1 MKQITHSIGGK
12 EVTLDFGKMWFSK
25 FYGEATSSDPL
36 LMSELLSK
44 PNKQFDFIC
53 GLVYGGINCYN
64 KVNGIKE
71 LISLEQVQEWVGNL
85 DETDAA
91 QLIDKFVEANKPKE
105 QGEAPTQ
112 VENP

>member
-1 MKQITHSIGGK
+1 MKQITHTIGGK
-12 EVTLDFGKMWFSK
+12 EQILDVGKMWFSK

-53 GLVYGGINCYN
+53 GLVYGGLNCYN

-71 LISLEQVQEWVGNL
+71 VVSIEQVQEWVGAM
-85 DETDAA
+85 DEQDAA
-91 QLIDKFVEANKPKE
+91 SLINKFVDVNKPKE
-105 QGEAPTQ
+105 QGE
-112 VENP
+112 VEAQEKA